1 MTAGMPIAGRT
12 GGFNFGTH
20 FMQTRILQPGEI
32 EALDKTSFPRIL
44 LPQVASLFS
53 ERAARLRQ
61 LADGNP
67 IADYLQFAAKIVD
80 AQHAAAATVELQ
92 PLEGSTIERSQQ
104 FSMPLLPAAE
114 HIDPA
119 WHSVLDAMLETL
131 SASEGLPEQL
141 QPLIHSLQ
149 TLSANERN
157 EIGTRLLQ
165 KEVAARHVGMAPFI
179 MAALQV
185 TYAKRAAVLNVADVP
200 YTDPATICPV
210 CASEPVSSV
219 LRIGG
224 QANGHR
230 YLHCGTCCTEW
241 HMVRVKC
248 THCESTKG
256 IHYQSIEGS
265 QEVVTAETC
274 DECGTYRKVVNQE
287 KDPFAEP
294 LADDLATL
302 TLDLLMHENT
312 RFKRSS
318 ANPLLYVAV
327 AQEQEEEPQTGLID
341 PAAE

>member
-1 MTAGMPIAGRT
+1 M
-12 GGFNFGTH
+12 
-20 FMQTRILQPGEI
+20 
-32 EALDKTSFPRIL
+32 L
-44 LPQVASLFS
+44 LPQVSTLFA

-80 AQHAAAATVELQ
+80 AQHAAAGSVELQ
-92 PLEGSTIERSQQ
+92 PMDRSNIERSQQ
-104 FSMPLLPAAE
+104 FSMPLLPAAD

-119 WHSVLDAMLETL
+119 WQQVLNAMLDTL
-131 SASEGLPEQL
+131 SGSEGLPEPL
-141 QPLIHSLQ
+141 QPLLQSLRD
-149 TLSANERN
+149 LSQDERDT
-157 EIGTRLLQ
+157 IAKRLLQ
-165 KEVAARHVGMAPFI
+165 KEVAARHIGMAPFI

-185 TYAKRAAVLNVADVP
+185 TYAKRAAALDVEDVP

-224 QANGHR
+224 KANGHR

-241 HMVRVKC
+241 QLVRVKC
-248 THCESTKG
+248 SHCESTKG
-256 IHYQSIEGS
+256 IHYQSIEGGK
-265 QEVVTAETC
+265 EVVTAETC

-287 KDPFAEP
+287 KDPMAEP

-302 TLDLLMHENT
+302 TLDLLMSENT
-312 RFKRSS
+312 QFKRAS
-318 ANPLLYVAV
+318 ANPLLFVAV
-327 AQEQEEEPQTGLID
+327 AEEQTDAQSAELVG

>member
-1 MTAGMPIAGRT
+1 
-12 GGFNFGTH
+12 
-20 FMQTRILQPGEI
+20 MQTRILQPGEI
-32 EALDKTSFPRIL
+32 EALDKTSFPRVL
-44 LPQVASLFS
+44 LPQVSTLFA

-80 AQHAAAATVELQ
+80 AQHAAAGSVELR
-92 PLEGSTIERSQQ
+92 PMDRSNIERSQQ
-104 FSMPLLPAAE
+104 FSMPLLPAAD

-119 WHSVLDAMLETL
+119 WQQVLNAMLDTL
-131 SASEGLPEQL
+131 SGSEGLPEPL
-141 QPLIHSLQ
+141 QPLLQSLRD
-149 TLSANERN
+149 LSQDERDT
-157 EIGTRLLQ
+157 IAKRLLQ
-165 KEVAARHVGMAPFI
+165 KEVAARHIGMAPFI

-185 TYAKRAAVLNVADVP
+185 TYAKRAAALDVEDVP

-224 QANGHR
+224 KANGHR

-241 HMVRVKC
+241 QLVRVKC
-248 THCESTKG
+248 SHCESTKG
-256 IHYQSIEGS
+256 IHYQSVEGGK
-265 QEVVTAETC
+265 EVVTAETC

-287 KDPFAEP
+287 KDPMAEP

-302 TLDLLMHENT
+302 TLDLLMSENT
-312 RFKRSS
+312 QFKRAS
-318 ANPLLYVAV
+318 ANPLLFVAV
-327 AQEQEEEPQTGLID
+327 AEEQTDAQSAELVD

>member
-1 MTAGMPIAGRT
+1 
-12 GGFNFGTH
+12 
-20 FMQTRILQPGEI
+20 MQQRILQPGEI

-44 LPQVASLFS
+44 LPQVTTLFA

-80 AQHAAAATVELQ
+80 AQQAAAASVELAA
-92 PLEGSTIERSQQ
+92 LDISTVERSQQ
-104 FSMPLLPAAE
+104 HSMPLLPAAE
-114 HIDPA
+114 HVDPA
-119 WHSVLDAMLETL
+119 WQAVLDRMLETL
-131 SASEGLPEQL
+131 ASAQGLPEPL
-141 QPLIHSLQ
+141 QPLIAELRKLSPTERDDIAT
-149 TLSANERN
+149 TLLRN
-157 EIGTRLLQ
+157 D
-165 KEVAARHVGMAPFI
+165 VAARHIGMAPFI

-185 TYAKRAAVLNVADVP
+185 TYAKRAAALHAADVP

-210 CASEPVSSV
+210 CASAPVASV

-224 QANGHR
+224 KSNGHR

-248 THCESTKG
+248 SHCESTAG
-256 IHYQSIEGS
+256 VHYETIEGS
-265 QEVVTAETC
+265 KDVVTAETC

-294 LADDLATL
+294 LADDLASL
-302 TLDLLMHENT
+302 MLDLLMSEQT
-312 RFKRSS
+312 RFQRAS

-327 AQEQEEEPQTGLID
+327 AEAQEDAPAQQDLID
-341 PAAE
+341 PAQ

>member
-1 MTAGMPIAGRT
+1 
-12 GGFNFGTH
+12 
-20 FMQTRILQPGEI
+20 MQTRILQPGEI
-32 EALDKTSFPRIL
+32 EALDKTSFPRVL
-44 LPQVASLFS
+44 LPQVSTLFA

-80 AQHAAAATVELQ
+80 AQHAAAGSVELQ
-92 PLEGSTIERSQQ
+92 PMDRSNIERSQQ
-104 FSMPLLPAAE
+104 FSMPLLPAAD

-119 WHSVLDAMLETL
+119 WQQVLNAMLDTL
-131 SASEGLPEQL
+131 SGSEGLPEPL
-141 QPLIHSLQ
+141 QPLLQSLRD
-149 TLSANERN
+149 LSQDERDT
-157 EIGTRLLQ
+157 IAKRLLQ
-165 KEVAARHVGMAPFI
+165 KEVAARHIGMAPFI

-185 TYAKRAAVLNVADVP
+185 TYAKRAAALNVEDVP

-224 QANGHR
+224 KANGHR

-241 HMVRVKC
+241 QLVRVKC
-248 THCESTKG
+248 SHCESTKG
-256 IHYQSIEGS
+256 IHYQSIEGGK
-265 QEVVTAETC
+265 EVVTAETC

-287 KDPFAEP
+287 KDPMAEP

-302 TLDLLMHENT
+302 TLDLLMSENT
-312 RFKRSS
+312 QFKRAS
-318 ANPLLYVAV
+318 ANPLLFVAV
-327 AQEQEEEPQTGLID
+327 AEEQTDAQSAELVD

>member
-1 MTAGMPIAGRT
+1 
-12 GGFNFGTH
+12 
-20 FMQTRILQPGEI
+20 MQTRILQPGEI

-44 LPQVASLFS
+44 LPQVASLFA

-80 AQHAAAATVELQ
+80 AQHAAARTIELQ
-92 PLEGSTIERSQQ
+92 PLDAANVARAQQ
-104 FSMPLLPAAE
+104 FSMPLLPAVE

-119 WHSVLDAMLETL
+119 WQQVLNAMLDTL
-131 SASEGLPEQL
+131 AGSEGLPEAL
-141 QPLIHSLQ
+141 QPLLQSLRE
-149 TLSANERN
+149 LSEDERDL
-157 EIGTRLLQ
+157 IAKRLLE

-185 TYAKRAAVLNVADVP
+185 TYAKRAAALDVADVP

-210 CASEPVSSV
+210 CASEPVASV

-224 QANGHR
+224 KANGHR

-241 HMVRVKC
+241 QLVRVKC
-248 THCESTKG
+248 SHCESTKG

-265 QEVVTAETC
+265 KEVVTAETC

-287 KDPFAEP
+287 KDPMAEP

-302 TLDLLMHENT
+302 TLDLLMSEST
-312 RFKRSS
+312 QFKRAS
-318 ANPLLYVAV
+318 ANPLLFVAF
-327 AQEQEEEPQTGLID
+327 ADEQSEGETTELVD

>member
-1 MTAGMPIAGRT
+1 
-12 GGFNFGTH
+12 
-20 FMQTRILQPGEI
+20 MQTRILQPGES
-32 EALDKTSFPRIL
+32 EALDKTSFPRVL
-44 LPQVASLFS
+44 LPQVSTLFA

-80 AQHAAAATVELQ
+80 AQHAAAGSVELR
-92 PLEGSTIERSQQ
+92 PMDRSNIERSQQ
-104 FSMPLLPAAE
+104 FSMPLLPAAD

-119 WHSVLDAMLETL
+119 WQQVLNAMLDTL
-131 SASEGLPEQL
+131 SGSEGLPEPL
-141 QPLIHSLQ
+141 QPLLQSLRD
-149 TLSANERN
+149 LSQDERDT
-157 EIGTRLLQ
+157 IAKRLLQ
-165 KEVAARHVGMAPFI
+165 KEVAARHIGMAPFI

-185 TYAKRAAVLNVADVP
+185 TYAKRAAALDVEDVP

-224 QANGHR
+224 KANGHR

-241 HMVRVKC
+241 QLVRVKC
-248 THCESTKG
+248 SHCESTKG
-256 IHYQSIEGS
+256 IHYQSVEGS
-265 QEVVTAETC
+265 KEVVTAETC

-287 KDPFAEP
+287 KDPMAEP

-302 TLDLLMHENT
+302 TLDLLMSENT
-312 RFKRSS
+312 QFKRAS
-318 ANPLLYVAV
+318 ANPLLFVAV
-327 AQEQEEEPQTGLID
+327 AEEQTDAQSAELVD

>member
-1 MTAGMPIAGRT
+1 
-12 GGFNFGTH
+12 
-20 FMQTRILQPGEI
+20 MQTRILQPGEI
-32 EALDKTSFPRIL
+32 EALDKTSFPRVL
-44 LPQVASLFS
+44 LPQVSTLFA

-80 AQHAAAATVELQ
+80 AQHAAAGSVELR
-92 PLEGSTIERSQQ
+92 PMDRSNIERSQQ
-104 FSMPLLPAAE
+104 FSMPLLPAAD

-119 WHSVLDAMLETL
+119 WQQVLNAMLDTL
-131 SASEGLPEQL
+131 SGSEVLPEPL
-141 QPLIHSLQ
+141 QPLLQSLRD
-149 TLSANERN
+149 LSQDERDT
-157 EIGTRLLQ
+157 IAKRLLQ
-165 KEVAARHVGMAPFI
+165 KEVAARHIGMAPFI

-185 TYAKRAAVLNVADVP
+185 TYAKRAAALDVEDVP

-224 QANGHR
+224 KANGHR

-241 HMVRVKC
+241 QLVRVKC
-248 THCESTKG
+248 SHCESTKG
-256 IHYQSIEGS
+256 IHYQSVEGGK
-265 QEVVTAETC
+265 EVVTAETC

-287 KDPFAEP
+287 KDPMAEP

-302 TLDLLMHENT
+302 TLDLLMSENT
-312 RFKRSS
+312 QFKRAS
-318 ANPLLYVAV
+318 ANPLLFVAV
-327 AQEQEEEPQTGLID
+327 AEEQTDAQSAELVD

>member
-1 MTAGMPIAGRT
+1 
-12 GGFNFGTH
+12 
-20 FMQTRILQPGEI
+20 MQTRILQPGEI
-32 EALDKTSFPRIL
+32 EALDKTSFPRVL
-44 LPQVASLFS
+44 LPQVSTLFA

-80 AQHAAAATVELQ
+80 AQHAAAGSVELQ
-92 PLEGSTIERSQQ
+92 PMDRSNIERSQQ
-104 FSMPLLPAAE
+104 FSMPLLPAAD

-119 WHSVLDAMLETL
+119 WQQVLNAMLDTL
-131 SASEGLPEQL
+131 SGSEGLPEPL
-141 QPLIHSLQ
+141 QPLLQSLRD
-149 TLSANERN
+149 LSQDERDT
-157 EIGTRLLQ
+157 IAKRLLQ
-165 KEVAARHVGMAPFI
+165 KEVAARHIGMAPFI

-185 TYAKRAAVLNVADVP
+185 TYAKRAAALDVEDVP

-224 QANGHR
+224 KANGHR

-241 HMVRVKC
+241 QLVRVKC
-248 THCESTKG
+248 SHCESTKG
-256 IHYQSIEGS
+256 IHYQSVEGS
-265 QEVVTAETC
+265 KEVVTAETC

-287 KDPFAEP
+287 KDPMAEP

-302 TLDLLMHENT
+302 TLDLLMSENT
-312 RFKRSS
+312 QFKRAS
-318 ANPLLYVAV
+318 ANPLLFVAV
-327 AQEQEEEPQTGLID
+327 AEEQTDAQSAELVD

>member
-1 MTAGMPIAGRT
+1 
-12 GGFNFGTH
+12 
-20 FMQTRILQPGEI
+20 MQTRILQPGEI
-32 EALDKTSFPRIL
+32 EALDKTSFPRVL
-44 LPQVASLFS
+44 LPQVSTLFA

-80 AQHAAAATVELQ
+80 AQHAAAGSVELQ
-92 PLEGSTIERSQQ
+92 PMDRSNIERSQQ
-104 FSMPLLPAAE
+104 FSMPLLPAAD

-119 WHSVLDAMLETL
+119 WQQVLNAMLDTL
-131 SASEGLPEQL
+131 SGSEGLPEPL
-141 QPLIHSLQ
+141 QPLLQSLRD
-149 TLSANERN
+149 LSQDERDT
-157 EIGTRLLQ
+157 IAKRLLQ
-165 KEVAARHVGMAPFI
+165 KEVAARHIGMAPFI

-185 TYAKRAAVLNVADVP
+185 TYAKRAAALDVEDVP

-224 QANGHR
+224 KANGHR

-241 HMVRVKC
+241 QLVRVKC
-248 THCESTKG
+248 SHCESTKG
-256 IHYQSIEGS
+256 IHYQSIEGGK
-265 QEVVTAETC
+265 EVVTAETC

-287 KDPFAEP
+287 KDPMAEP

-302 TLDLLMHENT
+302 TLDLLMSENT
-312 RFKRSS
+312 QFKRAS
-318 ANPLLYVAV
+318 ANPLLFVVVAEEQTD
-327 AQEQEEEPQTGLID
+327 AQSAELVD

>member
-1 MTAGMPIAGRT
+1 
-12 GGFNFGTH
+12 
-20 FMQTRILQPGEI
+20 MQTRILQPGEI
-32 EALDKTSFPRIL
+32 EALDKTSFPRVL
-44 LPQVASLFS
+44 LPQVSTLFA

-80 AQHAAAATVELQ
+80 AQHAAAGSVELQ
-92 PLEGSTIERSQQ
+92 PMDRSNIERSQQ
-104 FSMPLLPAAE
+104 FSMPLLPAAD

-119 WHSVLDAMLETL
+119 WQQVLNAMLDTL
-131 SASEGLPEQL
+131 SGSEGLPEPL
-141 QPLIHSLQ
+141 QPLLQSLRD
-149 TLSANERN
+149 LSQDERDT
-157 EIGTRLLQ
+157 IAKRLLQ
-165 KEVAARHVGMAPFI
+165 KEVAARHIGMAPFI
-179 MAALQV
+179 MATLQV
-185 TYAKRAAVLNVADVP
+185 TYAKRAAALDVEDVP

-224 QANGHR
+224 KANGHR

-241 HMVRVKC
+241 QLVRVKC
-248 THCESTKG
+248 SHCESTKG

-265 QEVVTAETC
+265 KEVVTAETC

-287 KDPFAEP
+287 KDPMAEP

-302 TLDLLMHENT
+302 TLDLLMSENT
-312 RFKRSS
+312 QFKRAS
-318 ANPLLYVAV
+318 ANPLLFVAV
-327 AQEQEEEPQTGLID
+327 AEEQTDAQSAELVD

>member
-1 MTAGMPIAGRT
+1 
-12 GGFNFGTH
+12 
-20 FMQTRILQPGEI
+20 MQTRILQPGEI

-44 LPQVASLFS
+44 LPEVASLFTA
-53 ERAARLRQ
+53 RAARLRQ

-67 IADYLQFAAKIVD
+67 IAEYLQFAAKIVD
-80 AQHAAAATVELQ
+80 AQQAAAASVELQ
-92 PLEGSTIERSQQ
+92 PLNTAALERAQQ
-104 FSMPLLPAAE
+104 FSMPLLPATE

-119 WHSVLDAMLETL
+119 WHQVLDAMLDTL
-131 SASEGLPEQL
+131 AGNEGLPEPL
-141 QPLIHSLQ
+141 QPLIASLRE
-149 TLSANERN
+149 LSHDERN
-157 EIGTRLLQ
+157 DIAKRLLE

-185 TYAKRAAVLNVADVP
+185 TYAKRAAALHVDAVP

-241 HMVRVKC
+241 QMVRVKC
-248 THCESTKG
+248 SHCESTKG
-256 IHYQSIEGS
+256 IHYQTIEGGKD
-265 QEVVTAETC
+265 VVSAETC
-274 DECGTYRKVVNQE
+274 DECGTYRKMVNQE

-302 TLDLLMHENT
+302 TLDLLMSENT
-312 RFKRSS
+312 KYKRSS
-318 ANPLLYVAV
+318 PNPLLFVAF
-327 AQEQEEEPQTGLID
+327 AEEQTEQEATVLVD

>member
-1 MTAGMPIAGRT
+1 
-12 GGFNFGTH
+12 
-20 FMQTRILQPGEI
+20 MQTRILQPGEI
-32 EALDKTSFPRIL
+32 EALDKTSFPRVL
-44 LPQVASLFS
+44 LPQVSTLFA

-80 AQHAAAATVELQ
+80 AQHAAAGSVELR
-92 PLEGSTIERSQQ
+92 PMDRSNIERSQQ
-104 FSMPLLPAAE
+104 FSMPLLPAAD

-119 WHSVLDAMLETL
+119 WQQVLNAMLDTL
-131 SASEGLPEQL
+131 SGSEGLPEPL
-141 QPLIHSLQ
+141 QPLLQSLRD
-149 TLSANERN
+149 LSQDERDT
-157 EIGTRLLQ
+157 IAKRLLQ
-165 KEVAARHVGMAPFI
+165 KEVAARHIGMAPFI

-185 TYAKRAAVLNVADVP
+185 TYAKRAAALDVEDVP

-224 QANGHR
+224 KANGHR

-241 HMVRVKC
+241 QLVRVKC
-248 THCESTKG
+248 SHCESTKG
-256 IHYQSIEGS
+256 IHYQSVEGS
-265 QEVVTAETC
+265 KEVVTAETC

-287 KDPFAEP
+287 KDPMAEP

-302 TLDLLMHENT
+302 TLDLLMSENT
-312 RFKRSS
+312 QFKRAS
-318 ANPLLYVAV
+318 ANPLLFVAV
-327 AQEQEEEPQTGLID
+327 AEEQTDAQSAELVD